1 MKEQIYTIPV
11 NEGFEEGGECPFCN
25 MYQKLEKDAIDYML
39 GASYMEDDI
48 RMETNKTGFCS
59 KHYDMMYKEQ
69 NRLGIALMLHTH
81 IQKIN
86 NDLEKLCSDLK
97 SGEKKGL
104 FSKPSKGENKVTPYL
119 NNITDSC
126 YVCNRIKTNFDR
138 YFDTFFYMWKK
149 DNELKEKVKT
159 SKGFCLDHFSML
171 IDMASKKLSGK
182 DYDEFIDIVVPIQLE
197 NMKRL
202 EKEVDHFTNKFDHN
216 YKDIPWGTAK
226 DALPRAILKVASYK
240 VEE

>member
-11 NEGFEEGGECPFCN
+11 NEGFEQGGECPFCN
-25 MYQKLEKDAIDYML
+25 MYHSLEKDAIDYML

-69 NRLGIALMLHTH
+69 NRLGVALMLHTH

-86 NDLEKLCSDLK
+86 SDLEKLCSQLK
-97 SGEKKGL
+97 GNKKKGL
-104 FSKPSKGENKVTPYL
+104 FSKASKGENNVTSYL
-119 NNITDSC
+119 TNITKSC
-126 YVCNRIKTNFDR
+126 YVCNRIQSNFDR

-149 DNELKEKVKT
+149 DTEMKDKVRN
-159 SKGFCLDHFSML
+159 SKGFCLEHFSML
-171 IDMASKKLSGK
+171 LESAERKLNANE
-182 DYDEFIDIVVPIQLE
+182 YDEFIDIVVPVQLE

-216 YKDIPWGTAK
+216 YKDAPWGTAK
-226 DALPRAILKVASYK
+226 DALPRAILKVSSHK

>member
-25 MYQKLEKDAIDYML
+25 MYSKLEKDAIDYML

-69 NRLGIALMLHTH
+69 NRLGMALMLHTH

-86 NDLEKLCSDLK
+86 NDLEKLCAGLK

-104 FSKPSKGENKVTPYL
+104 FSKTSRGENKVTPYL
-119 NNITDSC
+119 NNITNSC
-126 YVCNRIKTNFDR
+126 YICSRIKTNFDR

-149 DNELKEKVKT
+149 DNDMKDKVKA
-159 SKGFCLDHFSML
+159 SNGFCLDHFGML
-171 IDMASKKLSGK
+171 IDMASKKLNGK
-182 DYDEFIDIVVPIQLE
+182 DYDEFIDIVVPVQLE

-216 YKDIPWGTAK
+216 YKDVPWGTAK
-226 DALPRAILKVASYK
+226 DALPRAILKTASHK
-240 VEE
+240 AED

>member
-1 MKEQIYTIPV
+1 MKEEIYTIPV
-11 NEGFEEGGECPFCN
+11 NEGFDEVGECPFCN
-25 MYQKLEKDAIDYML
+25 MYHKLEKDAIDYML

-48 RMETNKTGFCS
+48 RMETNKMGFCG
-59 KHYDMMYKEQ
+59 KHYNMMYKEQ

-86 NDLEKLCSDLK
+86 YDLEKLCADLK

-104 FSKPSKGENKVTPYL
+104 FSKSKGENAVTPYL
-119 NNITDSC
+119 NNISKSC
-126 YVCNRIKTNFDR
+126 YICNRIKTNFDR

-149 DNELKEKVKT
+149 DNEIKEKVKA
-159 SKGFCLDHFSML
+159 SKGFCLEHFSML
-171 IDMASKKLSGK
+171 IDISQKKLGAK
-182 DYDEFIDIVVPIQLE
+182 DYENFIDTIVPVQLE

-216 YKDIPWGTAK
+216 YKDVPWGTAK
-226 DALPRAILKVASYK
+226 DALPRAILKVASEQ

>member
-11 NEGFEEGGECPFCN
+11 NERFEEGGECPFCN
-25 MYQKLEKDAIDYML
+25 MYHKLEKDAIDYML

-48 RMETNKTGFCS
+48 RMETNKVGFCG

-69 NRLGIALMLHTH
+69 NRLGVALMLHTH

-86 NDLEKLCSDLK
+86 SDLEKLCADLK

-104 FSKPSKGENKVTPYL
+104 FSKSSKGENKVTPYL
-119 NNITDSC
+119 NNISESC
-126 YVCNRIKTNFDR
+126 YICNRIKTNFDR
-138 YFDTFFYMWKK
+138 YFDTFFYMWKS
-149 DNELKEKVKT
+149 DNEMKEKVKA
-159 SKGFCLDHFSML
+159 SKGFCLDHFSTL
-171 IDMASKKLSGK
+171 IDTASKKLSGK
-182 DYDEFIDIVVPIQLE
+182 DYNEFIDIVVPVQLE

-216 YKDIPWGTAK
+216 YKDVPWGTAK
-226 DALPRAILKVASYK
+226 DALPRAILKVASQI
-240 VEE
+240 VED